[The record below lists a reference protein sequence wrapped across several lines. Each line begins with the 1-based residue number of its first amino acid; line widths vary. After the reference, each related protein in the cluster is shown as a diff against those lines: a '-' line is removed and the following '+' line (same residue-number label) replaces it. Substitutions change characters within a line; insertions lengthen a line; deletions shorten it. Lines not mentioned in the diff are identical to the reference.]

1 MIDHHMHYHMHR
13 ALLDFISAGNRL
25 SALWHEDAV
34 TTYPEYLP
42 SFDEFLVEF
51 SALMDE
57 SGSGLY
63 EMGCAIEQ
71 ARGE

>member
-1 MIDHHMHYHMHR
+1 MTDHHMHYHMHR

-34 TTYPEYLP
+34 TMYPEYLP
-42 SFDEFLVEF
+42 DFDDFLHDF
-51 SALMDE
+51 SKMMDE
-57 SGSGLY
+57 GKGTNT
-63 EMGCAIEQ
+63 MGCAIER